1 MIVFLFAIIWLFH
14 DYFPFCLNG
23 SGVCGKF
30 IGTQGLLSQYSFEI
44 VIINILQHFDEVT
57 FHPWQNSFKIRR
69 LLWFSLSPA
78 CKIVSV
84 KRSYKGMRKTRGGW
98 GDRRSFFPAHPL
110 FPRSRASHFP
120 LTSFPRR
127 LHYLTAWHR
136 LPTDRVRAVSLFSYF
151 QQLVLR
157 MTPIKRNSSPILR
170 KLAYIM
176 VHLASNL
183 SSFQAFSKPWSLIR
197 RNVLIA
203 KAWTL
208 SCRLSFST
216 VQGLRS

>member
-23 SGVCGKF
+23 GGKF
-30 IGTQGLLSQYSFEI
+30 IGTQGLLSKYSFEI
-44 VIINILQHFDEVT
+44 VISNMVQHFDEVT
-57 FHPWQNSFKIRR
+57 FHPWRSSFKIRR
-69 LLWFSLSPA
+69 LLWVSLSPGF
-78 CKIVSV
+78 KIVMW
-84 KRSYKGMRKTRGGW
+84 R
-98 GDRRSFFPAHPL
+98 DRTKLCEKSAGAGEIEGHFFPAAPL

-127 LHYLTAWHR
+127 LHYLTSWHR
-136 LPTDRVRAVSLFSYF
+136 LPTDHVRAVFLFSYF

-157 MTPIKRNSSPILR
+157 MTPIKRNSPPILR

-208 SCRLSFST
+208 SCRSSFST
-216 VQGLRS
+216 AQDLRS